1 MGRRLGWLLVVVDV
15 GLAPMLLVGVPGGLR
30 GVADGGVVVLV
41 VVAGIYVLPLLAMP
55 QILVT

>member
-1 MGRRLGWLLVVVDV
+1 
-15 GLAPMLLVGVPGGLR
+15 MLLVGIPGGLR
-30 GVADGGVVVLV
+30 GFADGGVVVLV